1 MKGEKTALLV
11 VDVQNVAFRYDPWR
25 GEEVVRNIGRLAE
38 ACRSA
43 GVEVIY
49 IQHDGEPGDESEPGT
64 EGWEI
69 CPAVAPEPGETVIR
83 KSFNSA
89 FRETGLESLL
99 DERDIGTLIL
109 VGIQTEYCVDTTA
122 RVAFELGYRLV
133 MPEMTN
139 TSFDNG
145 ELTGEQI
152 VRHWNRHI
160 FAGRFAEVVGIEEV
174 VRRLG

>member
-25 GEEVVRNIGRLAE
+25 GEEVVRNIATMVR
-38 ACRSA
+38 ACRDA

-49 IQHDGEPGDESEPGT
+49 VQHDGEPGGESEPGS
-64 EGWEI
+64 EGWKI
-69 CPAVAPEPGETVIR
+69 CPAVAPESGEKVIR
-83 KSFNSA
+83 KRFNSA
-89 FRETGLESLL
+89 FRETEL
-99 DERDIGTLIL
+99 DAYLAERGIGTLIL